1 MSRKDKRKANRTKV
15 IINII
20 QLFFMVILIYSLI
33 HIFLWY
39 KNNKANE
46 QVMQELS
53 QTIEIVKEAGQDDE
67 KYKVNFKELK
77 NKNPDTVAW
86 LKVENTNIEFPIV
99 KANDNNYYLTH
110 NFNKE
115 FNSACWIF
123 ADYKN
128 KFNGED
134 KNIVIYG
141 HNMRDNS
148 MFGTLENVLKDEWYN
163 NESNK
168 YITFVTENE
177 YSIYEVFSVYQI
189 EKEDYYIKTNFN
201 SDKEFEDFFQKIK
214 ERSIKDF
221 NIDILKK
228 NNILTL
234 STCAN
239 NNKYRVV
246 LHAVKK
252 G

>member
-1 MSRKDKRKANRTKV
+1 MSRKEKRKANKTKV

-20 QLFFMVILIYSLI
+20 QLIFIVVLIYSLI

-39 KNNKANE
+39 KSNKANK

-53 QTIEIVKEAGQDDE
+53 QIIEIVKEDGKDDK
-67 KYKVNFKELK
+67 KYKINFEELK
-77 NKNPDTVAW
+77 NKNPNTVAW
-86 LKVENTNIEFPIV
+86 LKVENTNIEFPVV
-99 KANDNNYYLTH
+99 KANDNSYYLTH

-115 FNSACWIF
+115 NNSAGWIF

-128 KFNGED
+128 KFNGKD

-148 MFGTLENVLKDEWYN
+148 MFGTLKNVIKEEWYN
-163 NESNK
+163 NESDK
-168 YITFVTENE
+168 YITLVTENE

-189 EKEDYYIKTNFN
+189 EKEDYYIKTDFN
-201 SDKEFEDFFQKIK
+201 SDKEFEEFLQKIK

-221 NIDILKK
+221 NIDISKE
-228 NNILTL
+228 NSILTL